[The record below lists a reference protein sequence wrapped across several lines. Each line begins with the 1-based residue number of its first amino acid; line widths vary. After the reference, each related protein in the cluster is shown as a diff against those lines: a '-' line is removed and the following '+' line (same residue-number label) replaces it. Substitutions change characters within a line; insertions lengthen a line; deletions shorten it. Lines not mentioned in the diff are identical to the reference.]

1 MWLMSM
7 DNCVKE
13 LNEVLLLPE
22 LYLGCPN

>member
-1 MWLMSM
+1 MSM